1 MLVSAMTVCMCCIA
15 PPFRYSYPM
24 QANMFETQFRKP
36 APNST
41 TAAAKPAHPATSR
54 NQSGRHGN
62 GTADNTSPSG
72 RSHGN
77 RPQQQSSKREHK
89 SRGGGSKHTALPHP
103 TDPFWGT
110 FKTLLPTPD
119 VPPITGV
126 DLELGYPPL
135 PDELAK
141 EYGLDYYQVFVRDE
155 NCGKQQQQ
163 RSQQQ
168 RQQKQQQTLH
178 QTRPVEA
185 VKQGDSKFLN
195 STPTSIAFTTPHSGM
210 EMTMVNAA
218 SNENTNHHQ
227 VFNYARVWDIFCSRL
242 QSTGSYCVYH
252 NMFLL
257 CSCMACF
264 T

>member
-1 MLVSAMTVCMCCIA
+1 
-15 PPFRYSYPM
+15 M
-24 QANMFETQFRKP
+24 QTNMFDTQFRKP

-41 TAAAKPAHPATSR
+41 TAAGKPAHPATGR

-62 GTADNTSPSG
+62 STADNTFPSG
-72 RSHGN
+72 RSHGT
-77 RPQQQSSKREHK
+77 RLQQQSSKRDHK

-110 FKTLLPTPD
+110 FKTLLPTPN

-155 NCGKQQQQ
+155 NCGTCGKQQQQQQ

-168 RQQKQQQTLH
+168 QRQHKQQQPLH

-185 VKQGDSKFLN
+185 VKQGDSTFPN
-195 STPTSIAFTTPHSGM
+195 STPTSIDFTTPHSGM
-210 EMTMVNAA
+210 EMAIVNAP
-218 SNENTNHHQ
+218 SNEIPNHHQ
-227 VFNYARVWDIFCSRL
+227 VFNYAHV
-242 QSTGSYCVYH
+242 
-252 NMFLL
+252 
-257 CSCMACF
+257 
-264 T
+264 